1 MLRGEEG
8 LDYGGVARE
17 WFFTVSHEVKISSS
31 PLNPSIG
38 KVHKKKGNKCYF
50 CPYTWVC
57 PVKRNI
63 FPFWDWLKRTPCGK
77 KALLCKILVYSE
89 YVEGEKEKKGTFHFF
104 SLHVRS

>member
-38 KVHKKKGNKCYF
+38 KVHKKRGTNVIF
-50 CPYTWVC
+50 ALRRIVR

-63 FPFWDWLKRTPCGK
+63 FPFSSHMLHTK
-77 KALLCKILVYSE
+77 KVGI
-89 YVEGEKEKKGTFHFF
+89 G
-104 SLHVRS
+104 